1 MSSHTLEQ
9 SKFTEMTTKPVP
21 GLIVRLAVPTIVS
34 MLVTSLYNMADTY
47 YMGKVSTAATAAV
60 GIAFPV
66 MASVQAFG
74 FFFGHGSGNFISRRL
89 GAGDVEAAQ
98 RMAATGFYAALL
110 AGCLIAVLGYVF
122 ITPLCHALGATPTIL
137 PQAETYVGIV
147 LLGAPFM
154 TASLTLNNQMRFQ
167 GNAAYAMVG
176 IVAGALLNIAL
187 APLLIFVAGWGI
199 AGAAIATV
207 CCQFLSFAL
216 LLAMSR
222 RGGTLS
228 VAPRHLSWR
237 RRDFGEIVRGG
248 SPSLSRQVLAC
259 LAACFLW
266 GSAFPC
272 VKIGYELFGI
282 DAADVPSILAFAGTR
297 FVIAGLMV
305 VAGVSLATRRAFVPE
320 RRDLP
325 AIGALSLF
333 QTVLQYVLFY
343 VGLANCAG
351 VTSSILEASNSFL
364 CVLLAALV
372 FRFERLTAR
381 KVIGCVIGFGGVLL
395 VNLWGGRG
403 GLSFTLMGEGMVL
416 ASTVAA
422 ATSSNLAKHF
432 SADHD
437 PVLLSGWQFVVGG
450 AFMLVLGLAF
460 GGHIA
465 PADAAN
471 PAPAILLLAY
481 LGFISAAAYSL
492 WSLALA
498 ANPVSRVAVFGF
510 MNPVF
515 GVLLSAVLLDE
526 ASAVNPLVAV
536 AALALVSAGIIIVN
550 RPKRT

>member
-1 MSSHTLEQ
+1 MVLDHEVGRIEKSVSASSIEPTK
-9 SKFTEMTTKPVP
+9 SKSFLATTP
-21 GLIVRLAVPTIVS
+21 GL
-34 MLVTSLYNMADTY
+34 
-47 YMGKVSTAATAAV
+47 
-60 GIAFPV
+60 
-66 MASVQAFG
+66 
-74 FFFGHGSGNFISRRL
+74 
-89 GAGDVEAAQ
+89 
-98 RMAATGFYAALL
+98 
-110 AGCLIAVLGYVF
+110 
-122 ITPLCHALGATPTIL
+122 
-137 PQAETYVGIV
+137 
-147 LLGAPFM
+147 
-154 TASLTLNNQMRFQ
+154 
-167 GNAAYAMVG
+167 
-176 IVAGALLNIAL
+176 
-187 APLLIFVAGWGI
+187 
-199 AGAAIATV
+199 
-207 CCQFLSFAL
+207 
-216 LLAMSR
+216 
-222 RGGTLS
+222 
-228 VAPRHLSWR
+228 
-237 RRDFGEIVRGG
+237 
-248 SPSLSRQVLAC
+248 VLAC
-259 LAACFLW
+259 LASCFLW

-272 VKIGYELFGI
+272 VKLGYELYAI
-282 DAADVPSILAFAGTR
+282 DSTDLASILTFAGTR

-305 VAGVSLATRRAFVPE
+305 AVGMSIVKRRPFVPAP
-320 RRDLP
+320 RDVPPVITL
-325 AIGALSLF
+325 AAF

-343 VGLANCAG
+343 VGLANCMG

-437 PVLLSGWQFVVGG
+437 PVLLSGWQFVAGG

-526 ASAVNPLVAV
+526 AGAVNPLVAV

-550 RPKRT
+550 RPEKG